1 MLLFRFAIV
10 ALLLAA
16 GVSFAIYIGTG
27 QERFKTLGIKLV
39 KWAIMAGLGFFGI
52 MVLERVL

>member
-52 MVLERVL
+52 MVLERAL

>member
-16 GVSFAIYIGTG
+16 GVSFAFYIGTG
-27 QERFKTLGIKLV
+27 QERYKLLGIKLV

-52 MVLERVL
+52 MVLERAL

>member
-16 GVSFAIYIGTG
+16 GVSFAFYIGTG

-52 MVLERVL
+52 MVLERAL